1 MNREAA
7 EGAAVRRCPKD
18 NNDQLEVSF
27 NRHKNMPRPNAKIRF
42 SANQKAQLAKYINN
56 IILHSRRSGRLI
68 RDEEFFEK
76 AKRSIVSFLKDYYVG
91 PDQADNIA
99 RNLLPLFSNFRSGD
113 IDFIEGVVDAV
124 CDDSS

>member
-1 MNREAA
+1 MIR
-7 EGAAVRRCPKD
+7 
-18 NNDQLEVSF
+18 
-27 NRHKNMPRPNAKIRF
+27 KII
-42 SANQKAQLAKYINN
+42 SINK